1 LNRAKILIITP
12 LLIFSS
18 LLGVPY
24 VHAVTGQAVC
34 INTSTAT
41 DCATSASFVG
51 TAFTVGSQ
59 LVVNVNVQSSP
70 SINGFDVQ
78 VLTDPTLLRAASVS
92 IGSVIPG
99 PPIGNVLVECLDGV
113 LVVGQTCTN
122 TDGLGV
128 THLGLVESGV
138 STMAPTTGTLFSIR
152 YNIVGAGGPATIG
165 FQSGCSGT
173 TSSPNMCVTL
183 LAGLN
188 NPPIVTLVTA
198 PFANGNEF
206 SLDIHTVSTA
216 TSTAFSDTA
225 TSITPGST
233 GTSTLN
239 LKAIGLFSDTVNLVT
254 TPSAGLTA
262 STAMSSFALSNG
274 GAASTTLSYSS
285 NTPASYTVTVTGTAA
300 VGGQKHSVTLSV
312 LVSQPDFSISANPN
326 ALTVAPGSSGTSTIT
341 VGSISGFSGTV
352 GLSSSVTGIT
362 ASLSANSI
370 PNSAGT
376 STLTV
381 QTTSSTV
388 PGTYTVTVTGLSGS
402 LTHSAQ
408 VVVTVPP
415 PDFDLNPVPNS
426 LDAPVGVAIS
436 SVVNIDSLFN
446 FAGTVTL
453 TATVAGAGTVGT
465 PTPLTATLA
474 PNSVVLTPGSTLT
487 STITVGNTP
496 TTTLGNYTITIKGV
510 SGSLSH
516 TATIFFVLEDFSISI
531 SKTSFLTYPG
541 AACTPVCS
549 VGHRETAFL
558 TAGALGGFL
567 GFGAASQGNS
577 PVGPNCIRF
586 IVSFVA
592 QTPQCIDFEV
602 FFANGT
608 QATKAQVLSGLVPF
622 ITLPRFLFPI
632 PDNSPLCFSFGLNDT
647 NTHCDG
653 TDTGFVRVR
662 SFPFTLPGTYFFNVH
677 AGFSILTHDACGGSL
692 PQCTIVVPAPPEL
705 VQLQFKPHLSLSKN
719 GNAQVF
725 RIGIFNPNAATT
737 LSVIIRVNG
746 IASDKTTTFNL
757 VSLVQTLTP
766 GQTIN
771 NILLTLPLSTTT
783 IGLTFTITVTLQWGV
798 PPFTLTARSHP
809 DISGFPNS
817 GSFTVFP

>member
-12 LLIFSS
+12 LLLFSS
-18 LLGVPY
+18 LLGIPF

-34 INTSTAT
+34 INTSSTT

-51 TAFTVGSQ
+51 TGFTVGTQ

-78 VLTDPTLLRAASVS
+78 VLTDATLLRAASVS

-99 PPIGNVLVECLDGV
+99 PPFGNVLVECLDGV
-113 LVVGQTCTN
+113 LVIGQTCTN

-128 THLGLVESGV
+128 THLGLVESGA
-138 STMAPTTGTLFSIR
+138 STTAPTTGTLFSIT

-188 NPPIVTLVTA
+188 NPPTVTLVTA
-198 PFANGNEF
+198 PFANQNDF
-206 SLDIHTVSTA
+206 SLAIHTVSTA
-216 TSTAFSDTA
+216 TSTAFSDTS

-239 LKAIGLFSDTVNLVT
+239 LAALGLFSDTVNLVT

-262 STAMSSFALSNG
+262 STTMSSFALSNHG
-274 GAASTTLSYSS
+274 TASTTLSYTSS
-285 NTPASYTVTVTGTAA
+285 TPASYTVTVTGTAA
-300 VGGQKHSVTLSV
+300 VGGQKHSVTLNV
-312 LVSQPDFSISANPN
+312 LVSQPDFSISADQT
-326 ALTVAPGSSGTSTIT
+326 ALTVAPGSSGTATIT
-341 VGSISGFSGTV
+341 VGSVSGFSGTV
-352 GLSSSVTGIT
+352 GLSASVTGIT

-376 STLTV
+376 SILTV
-381 QTTSSTV
+381 QTTSSTA

-402 LTHSAQ
+402 LTHLVQ

-415 PDFDLNPVPNS
+415 PDFSIAAQPNA

-436 SVVNIDSLFN
+436 SVINIASLNN

-453 TATVAGAGTVGT
+453 TAIVAGAGTVGT
-465 PTPLTATLA
+465 ATPLTATLA
-474 PNSVVLTPGSTLT
+474 PTSVVLTPGATLT
-487 STITVGNTP
+487 STVTVGNGP
-496 TTTLGNYTITIKGV
+496 TTTLGNYTITITGT
-510 SGSLSH
+510 SGSLNH
-516 TATIFFVLEDFSISI
+516 KDVVFFVLVDFSESI

-541 AACTPVCS
+541 GACTPVCQF
-549 VGHRETAFL
+549 GHRDLAFL
-558 TAGALGGFL
+558 TAASLGGFL
-567 GFGAASQGNS
+567 GFGASSQGNS

-586 IVSFVA
+586 IVSFVQA
-592 QTPQCIDFEV
+592 TLLCIDFEI

-608 QATKAQVLSGLVPF
+608 QATQAQVRSGLVP
-622 ITLPRFLFPI
+622 IVTLPRFQFPI

-653 TDTGFVRVR
+653 TDTGLVRVR
-662 SFPFTLPGTYFFNVH
+662 SFPFTLPGTYFLNIH
-677 AGFSILTHDACGGSL
+677 SGFSVLTHDVCGGTL
-692 PQCTIVVPAPPEL
+692 PQCTIVVPAPPQL

-737 LSVIIRVNG
+737 LSVIVRVTG
-746 IASDKTTTFNL
+746 ISNDKTTTINL
-757 VSLVQTLTP
+757 FTTVQTLAP
-766 GQTIN
+766 GATLN
-771 NILLTLPLSTTT
+771 NLFLTAPLLDTT
-783 IGLTFTITVTLQWGV
+783 IGLTFTISVTLQWGV

-809 DISGFPNS
+809 DVSGFPGS

>member
-1 LNRAKILIITP
+1 
-12 LLIFSS
+12 
-18 LLGVPY
+18 
-24 VHAVTGQAVC
+24 
-34 INTSTAT
+34 
-41 DCATSASFVG
+41 
-51 TAFTVGSQ
+51 
-59 LVVNVNVQSSP
+59 
-70 SINGFDVQ
+70 
-78 VLTDPTLLRAASVS
+78 
-92 IGSVIPG
+92 
-99 PPIGNVLVECLDGV
+99 
-113 LVVGQTCTN
+113 
-122 TDGLGV
+122 
-128 THLGLVESGV
+128 
-138 STMAPTTGTLFSIR
+138 
-152 YNIVGAGGPATIG
+152 
-165 FQSGCSGT
+165 
-173 TSSPNMCVTL
+173 
-183 LAGLN
+183 
-188 NPPIVTLVTA
+188 
-198 PFANGNEF
+198 
-206 SLDIHTVSTA
+206 
-216 TSTAFSDTA
+216 
-225 TSITPGST
+225 
-233 GTSTLN
+233 
-239 LKAIGLFSDTVNLVT
+239 
-254 TPSAGLTA
+254 
-262 STAMSSFALSNG
+262 
-274 GAASTTLSYSS
+274 
-285 NTPASYTVTVTGTAA
+285 
-300 VGGQKHSVTLSV
+300 
-312 LVSQPDFSISANPN
+312 
-326 ALTVAPGSSGTSTIT
+326 
-341 VGSISGFSGTV
+341 
-352 GLSSSVTGIT
+352 
-362 ASLSANSI
+362 
-370 PNSAGT
+370 
-376 STLTV
+376 
-381 QTTSSTV
+381 
-388 PGTYTVTVTGLSGS
+388 VTVTGLSGS